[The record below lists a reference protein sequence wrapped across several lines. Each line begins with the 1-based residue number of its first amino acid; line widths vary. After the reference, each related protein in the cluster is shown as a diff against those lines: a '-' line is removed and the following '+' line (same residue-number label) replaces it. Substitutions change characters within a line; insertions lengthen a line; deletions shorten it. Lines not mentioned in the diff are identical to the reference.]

1 MSEPILELRDV
12 SLYYG
17 KIRAVDRVSLSVP
30 ADSIVGVIGPNGAG
44 KSSLLRAISGV
55 QVRVEG
61 EIRFRGARID
71 SLSPDKI
78 VRLGI
83 AHCPEGSQL
92 FPEMSVKENLLM
104 GAFTRRRRADVQEGL
119 SETFALFPILEERQT
134 QQAGTLSGGERQ
146 MLGIARSLMGK
157 PQLLMLDEPSLGLS
171 PAIVNRLAEGIQR
184 IHARGI
190 SILLVE
196 QNTQFALKFSS
207 MVHLLEGGRVALS
220 GRPDAIAGDRR
231 VKAAYLGD

>member
-61 EIRFRGARID
+61 EIRFRGTRID

-104 GAFTRRRRADVQEGL
+104 GAFTRRSRSDVQEGL
-119 SETFALFPILEERQT
+119 TETFALFPILEERQT

-190 SILLVE
+190 SVLLVE

-220 GRPDAIAGDRR
+220 GRPAAIAGDRQ

>member
-61 EIRFRGARID
+61 EIRFRGTRID

-104 GAFTRRRRADVQEGL
+104 GAFTRRSRSDVQEGL
-119 SETFALFPILEERQT
+119 TETFALFPILEERQT
-134 QQAGTLSGGERQ
+134 QQAGHPQRRGTAD
-146 MLGIARSLMGK
+146 ARDRAESDGQA
-157 PQLLMLDEPSLGLS
+157 PAPDVGRAVAGAFPPPS
-171 PAIVNRLAEGIQR
+171 
-184 IHARGI
+184 
-190 SILLVE
+190 
-196 QNTQFALKFSS
+196 
-207 MVHLLEGGRVALS
+207 
-220 GRPDAIAGDRR
+220 
-231 VKAAYLGD
+231 